1 MPFFLL
7 FFLLSF
13 LTHSQGANRETD
25 SLLLLQLG
33 NMGHCKYVRFKNKSF
48 IVIHKFTIV
57 LRHGTD
63 KIYFILSLDPPL
75 IFSLPFPTTFSF
87 ISEQFGELLPLILL
101 NV

>member
-1 MPFFLL
+1 MP

-25 SLLLLQLG
+25 SLLLL
-33 NMGHCKYVRFKNKSF
+33 MGATWVTASTSGSRINF

-87 ISEQFGELLPLILL
+87 ISEQFGELLPLVLL